1 MASKKEILRKI
12 KIVLTQN
19 FETEEEA
26 FNFFDKNKDGKLSKR
41 EIITLLKAAGINGFL
56 RGIVSKKL
64 IEAYDENGDDK
75 VNWKEF
81 KKAIKKM

>member
-19 FETEEEA
+19 FESEEA
-26 FNFFDKNKDGKLSKR
+26 AFAFFDKDKDGKLSKK
-41 EIITLLKAAGINGFL
+41 EIVSLLKEAKISSFL

-64 IEAYDENGDDK
+64 IETYDEDGDAK